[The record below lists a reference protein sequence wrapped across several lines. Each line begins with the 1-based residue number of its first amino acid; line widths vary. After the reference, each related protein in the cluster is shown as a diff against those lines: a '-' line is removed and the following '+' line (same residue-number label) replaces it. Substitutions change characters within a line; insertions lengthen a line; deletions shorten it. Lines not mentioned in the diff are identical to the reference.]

1 MEQTDKNKR
10 MLQVLN
16 QYNSAC
22 YQRIFYV
29 HFLFWNYLLFAS
41 EKIRLPRK

>member
-10 MLQVLN
+10 MLQVLK
-16 QYNSAC
+16 QYNSVC
-22 YQRIFYV
+22 YQGTFYV

-41 EKIRLPRK
+41 